1 MPLPGFLTWF
11 GRLRRPKVPPVTH
24 APRRLKRGMVGGTTV
39 LAAVI
44 ALLLHAASSP
54 RPPLGGS
61 REPLPAVP
69 PGFLWGVATAGYQW
83 EGGDRASNW
92 AAWERAGKVKEP
104 SGRAADG
111 WNRYEHDFDLA
122 KGLGLNAFRF
132 SLEWSRIEP
141 EPGVIDHDVVAHYH
155 RVFAAARARGLTPI
169 VTLVHYAYPA
179 WLDGQAAN
187 GLSGWEVPAAV
198 DHYARYVA
206 FVAREFGDDITYYLT
221 FNEPTVMVE
230 AGFLGGMWP
239 PGKKDLGAFLRASSN
254 LITAHSRAYDVIH
267 AIDPDAM
274 VSFNNYAAA
283 YQIGFDPARDAMR
296 APGDDWFLKAFS
308 TMLPGRGDPQDRPK
322 LDYVA
327 VDYYKRLSLPVQVV
341 PPSPSQWTVY
351 PDGFIEVLDRYHKVF
366 NLPILVAENGFATD
380 NDKPREDGWTREA
393 YLVAHVAAVQR
404 AIQRGIPLLGYTYW
418 TLTDNWEWG
427 SFDDRFGL
435 FAVDCRGR
443 DLKRVPRPAAEVY
456 REIVAAG
463 GVTPALLARQGEP
476 HGVAAAGPDGR
487 RPVTSPRPGH

>member
-1 MPLPGFLTWF
+1 MPTSGFQAWLDRF
-11 GRLRRPKVPPVTH
+11 RRPKVH
-24 APRRLKRGMVGGTTV
+24 ANSRPRRRLKPGMVGGAAL

-44 ALLLHAASSP
+44 ALQLHAVSGA
-54 RPPLGGS
+54 RPPLGEAGE
-61 REPLPAVP
+61 RLPAVP

-83 EGGDRASNW
+83 EGGDRTSNW
-92 AAWERAGKVKEP
+92 AAWERAGMVKEP

-111 WNRYEHDFDLA
+111 WRRYEEDFDLA

-141 EPGVIDHDVVAHYH
+141 APGVIDHEVVAHYH

-169 VTLVHYAYPA
+169 VTLLHYTYPA
-179 WLDGQAAN
+179 WLDALAPK
-187 GLSGWEVPAAV
+187 GLSAWEVPAAV

-206 FVAREFGDDITYYLT
+206 FVAHEFGGDITYYLT

-230 AGFLGGMWP
+230 AGYLGGMWP
-239 PGKKDLGAFLRASSN
+239 PGKKDLGAFLRASGH

-267 AIDPDAM
+267 AQDADAM

-283 YQIGFDPARDAMR
+283 YQIGFDPAQKAMR

-308 TMLPGRGDPQDRPK
+308 TMLPGRVDLNGRPK

-351 PDGFIEVLDRYHKVF
+351 PDGFIEVLERYHKVF

-380 NDKPREDGWTREA
+380 NDKPRADGWTREA
-393 YLVAHVAAVQR
+393 YLVAHVAAVQK
-404 AIQRGIPLLGYTYW
+404 AQQRGIPVLGYTYW

-435 FAVDCRGR
+435 YAVDCRGG
-443 DLKRVPRPAAEVY
+443 DLARVPRPAAAVY
-456 REIVAAG
+456 QEIVAAG
-463 GVTPALLARQGEP
+463 GVTPDLLARRSGILDRWP
-476 HGVAAAGPDGR
+476 
-487 RPVTSPRPGH
+487 